1 MSNTIQ
7 KLHAKQNLE
16 MISTYIFH
24 YIKQTHN
31 IELDANFK
39 EVMFKHMKNICDMHG
54 RKQNNMSD
62 DAHLDN
68 LNKMVIDACIKEVL
82 SNKQKYQP
90 TNTTNNFSNFGS
102 LKDSNRPTDQDP
114 AKLVEQLAQER
125 GYNLPKEKTNTPAL
139 DFTLPTDPKGI
150 NTNQFMQKM
159 AEEKKIS
166 NGMNSSSGMNN
177 TSGMNL
183 NELLGTS
190 APIPQQRGAP
200 IKAPV
205 YSPQISQSADDQMSE
220 NNQLDLLATYPK
232 SNISV
237 LIQDPEVNNANISN
251 TYNTNGNITNV
262 DISNISIDLRVDLLE
277 KTDNQAYIFRL
288 PENNKSIVTIE
299 LVSCIIGSN
308 QSLLNEPYI
317 FIGIQEVPGS
327 YQSKKQSLFGK
338 LFIKKTLSNFIVYQP
353 ENCISSF
360 IDTPMILNNIT
371 ISFHHYNGNSINMEN
386 MIIKKIIKH
395 TNRNELEITTKNA
408 HYMGTDDEINI
419 YIKNINGIKIYT
431 CPIIS
436 TLSDT
441 IFIIKDIGEHL
452 DNRIEI
458 QKKTVKCSLTFK
470 IGRI

>member
-1 MSNTIQ
+1 MSNAVQ

-16 MISTYIFH
+16 MISTYIFLH
-24 YIKQTHN
+24 VKQQHN
-31 IELDANFK
+31 IELDENFK
-39 EVMFKHMKNICDMHG
+39 EVMFRHMKTICDMYG
-54 RKQNNMSD
+54 RKPNNMTEE
-62 DAHLDN
+62 AHLEN

-82 SNKQKYQP
+82 ANKQKYQP
-90 TNTTNNFSNFGS
+90 ANTNNNFSNFGS
-102 LKDSNRPTDQDP
+102 LKDNRSGEQDP

-125 GYNLPKEKTNTPAL
+125 GYNLPKEKTNTPAI
-139 DFTLPTDPKGI
+139 DFALPTDSKGI

-166 NGMNSSSGMNN
+166 NTMNN
-177 TSGMNL
+177 SGGMNL

-190 APIPQQRGAP
+190 APIPQNMGSRVQ
-200 IKAPV
+200 APV
-205 YSPQISQSADDQMSE
+205 YSPQFTDSNDQMSD
-220 NNQLDLLATYPK
+220 NQIDTLATYPK

-237 LIQDPEVNNANISN
+237 LIQDSEVNNANVYNSN
-251 TYNTNGNITNV
+251 ANITNV
-262 DISNISIDLRVDLLE
+262 DISNISIDMRVDLLE
-277 KTDNQAYIFRL
+277 KTDNQAYVFRL
-288 PENNKSIVTIE
+288 PENNKPIITIE
-299 LVSCIIGSN
+299 LISCIIGSN

-317 FIGIQEVPGS
+317 FIGIDEIPGS
-327 YQSKKQSLFGK
+327 YQTKKQSLFGK
-338 LFIKKTLSNFIVYQP
+338 LFIKKTISNFIIYQP

-360 IDTPMILNNIT
+360 IDNPIMLNNIT

-395 TNRNELEITTKNA
+395 TNRSELEITTKSP
-408 HYMGTDDEINI
+408 HYLGIDDEINI
-419 YIKNINGIKIYT
+419 YTKNIMGTKIYT

-436 TLSDT
+436 TPSDT
-441 IFIIKDIGEHL
+441 IFVIKDIGEHL